1 MSALKAHTVDNTA
14 NITKTERNPLANI
27 WLAVLTLVLALFA
40 TCTLVL
46 VAWPVLAWLGSVLR
60 G

>member
-1 MSALKAHTVDNTA
+1 MTRNDTNTIA
-14 NITKTERNPLANI
+14 MNAPAKTERNPIANV
-27 WLAVLTLVLALFA
+27 WLGVLTVVFALFA

-46 VAWPVLAWLGSVLR
+46 VAWPVLAWLGANFQ